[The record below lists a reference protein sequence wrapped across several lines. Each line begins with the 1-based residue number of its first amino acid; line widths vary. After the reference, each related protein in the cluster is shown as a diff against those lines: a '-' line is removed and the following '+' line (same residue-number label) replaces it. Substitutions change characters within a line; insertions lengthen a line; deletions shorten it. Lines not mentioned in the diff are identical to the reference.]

1 MFSHHRRK
9 YYITNI
15 VKCRNYCSG
24 SLTVSPSLY
33 FDSNTDIAARDPEPI
48 VAKGRVSVEPCG

>member
-1 MFSHHRRK
+1 MD
-9 YYITNI
+9 
-15 VKCRNYCSG
+15 

-33 FDSNTDIAARDPEPI
+33 FDSNTDIAASDPDPI